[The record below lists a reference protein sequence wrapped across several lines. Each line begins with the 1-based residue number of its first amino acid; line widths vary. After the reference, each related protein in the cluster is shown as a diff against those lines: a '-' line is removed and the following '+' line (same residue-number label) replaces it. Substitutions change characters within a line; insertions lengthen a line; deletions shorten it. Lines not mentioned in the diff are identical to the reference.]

1 MDDRLRVLVTGSS
14 RGIGREIASRFARAG
29 ARLVIHGRNAARL
42 HETATALRSHGFDVA
57 EVVGDVADSNDAS
70 RIVEEAAALL
80 GGLDVLVNNAG
91 MIMRGRFADTDSEVW
106 ERVVNTNLIGTAS
119 VTRAA
124 LAPIAAS
131 GGSIVFISS
140 LVGLW
145 GFPLVSAYAAS
156 KMALNAMVESM
167 RVELAGSGVHLG
179 MLYVGITQND
189 PDKKI
194 LAADGSPLALS
205 PRPRAMT
212 QVQVAEAAYR
222 MVLRRR
228 GTRVLTPGGRA
239 IAALTRFAP
248 GLVRLVLRM
257 SARRID
263 RLAE

>member
-14 RGIGREIASRFARAG
+14 RGIGREIAARFGREG
-29 ARLVIHGRNAARL
+29 ARVVIHGRDASRL
-42 HETATALRSHGFDVA
+42 GETATAFRSQGLDVA
-57 EVVGDVADSNDAS
+57 EVVGDVADSRDAS

-91 MIMRGRFADTDSEVW
+91 MIMRGRFAETDAEVW
-106 ERVVNTNLIGTAS
+106 QRIVNTNLVGTAI

-124 LAPIAAS
+124 LAPVSAS
-131 GGSIVFISS
+131 RGSIVFISS

-156 KMALNAMVESM
+156 KMALDAMVESM

-179 MLYVGITQND
+179 TLYVGITQND

-194 LAADGSPLALS
+194 LAADGSPRSLS
-205 PRPRAMT
+205 PRPKAMT
-212 QVQVAEAAYR
+212 QAQVADAAYR
-222 MVLRRR
+222 MVVRRR
-228 GTRVLTPGGRA
+228 RTRVLTIGGRA
-239 IAALTRFAP
+239 IAALARYAPVLLRFA
-248 GLVRLVLRM
+248 LRL

>member
-1 MDDRLRVLVTGSS
+1 MDDRARVLVTGSS

-29 ARLVIHGRNAARL
+29 ARVVIHGRDETRL
-42 HETATALRSHGFDVA
+42 RKTASALRSQGFDVA
-57 EVVGDVADSNDAS
+57 EVVGDAADCRDAS

-91 MIMRGRFADTDSEVW
+91 MIMRGRFADTDSQVW
-106 ERVVNTNLIGTAS
+106 ERVVNVNLLGTAI

-124 LAPIAAS
+124 LSHITAS
-131 GGSIVFISS
+131 RGSIVFVSS
-140 LVGLW
+140 IVGLW

-167 RVELAGSGVHLG
+167 RAELAGSGVHLG
-179 MLYVGITQND
+179 VLYVGITQND
-189 PDKKI
+189 PDKRI

-212 QVQVAEAAYR
+212 QAQVAEASYR
-222 MVLRRR
+222 MVVRRR
-228 GTRVLTPGGRA
+228 RSRVLTTGGKA
-239 IAALTRFAP
+239 VAVLTRFAP
-248 GLVRLVLRM
+248 GILRFALRL

>member
-1 MDDRLRVLVTGSS
+1 MDRQRVLVTGSS

-29 ARLVIHGRNAARL
+29 ARIVIHGRNAIRL
-42 HETATALRSHGFDVA
+42 HETAAAMRSDGFDVG
-57 EVVGDVADSNDAS
+57 EVIGDVADPRDAS
-70 RIVEEAAALL
+70 RIVEEATALL

-91 MIMRGRFADTDSEVW
+91 IIMRGRFAETDPEVW
-106 ERVVNTNLIGTAS
+106 ERVVTTNLIGTAA

-124 LAPIAAS
+124 LAPITAS

-189 PDKKI
+189 ADKRI

-212 QVQVAEAAYR
+212 QAQVAEAAYR
-222 MVLRRR
+222 MVVRRR
-228 GTRVLTPGGRA
+228 RARVLTPGGRA
-239 IAALTRFAP
+239 ISMLSRFAP
-248 GLVRLVLRM
+248 GLMRFVLRL